1 MSNSFQAKSFLL
13 GLLCCGPF
21 SPGWTPALEAQSARI
36 APEARVLITRPIDSS
51 RMLTL
56 AGNTP
61 SEANAQNDRGK
72 VADTFAMDDMLLQL
86 QRSPERE
93 AALRSFIDQQHDST
107 SPNFHRWLTAT
118 EFGQMYGPAP
128 RDIEAV
134 SEWLRSS
141 GFTVNTVYPSGM
153 SIDFSGTAGQVLA
166 AFHTEIHRLSVNG
179 KDHIANMSDPQIP
192 EALAAVVAGIV
203 SLHDF
208 RPRSMVRPRA
218 QYTAEQGG
226 FTFQLIA
233 PADLAT
239 IYNLNPA
246 FTAGYTGKGQTIAV
260 VEDSD
265 LYTTA
270 DWNTFRNILGLSGY
284 TSGSLSTI
292 HPAPPSGTSNCSD
305 PGINP
310 DGDDVES
317 TLDTEWAS
325 AAAPNATIELATC
338 DNPPTTPTPGILIAA
353 QNLING
359 GSPPKIISMSY
370 GVCEAEN
377 GVTSNATFNSAYQ
390 QAVAEGVSVF
400 VAAGDE
406 GAASCDSGFSTATHG
421 IGVSAFAST
430 PYNVA
435 VGGTDFADTYQNTTS
450 TYWSSSN
457 SSTYGSARSY
467 IPEIPWNDSCAGS
480 ILAVYSGFSVGYG
493 SSGFCG
499 SSLALEDF
507 FVEVEAGSGGP
518 SGCATGVPAENMV
531 VGGSCQGYA
540 KPAWQT
546 GVTGISNDGV
556 RDIPDVSLFAGTGVW
571 FHYYVTC
578 FSDEANGGTAC
589 TGAPVNWFGAGGTS
603 YASPIMAGIQA
614 LVNEKMG
621 GGQGNPNPVYYKLAA
636 SSAASSVFH
645 SITAGDIAVN
655 CAGEI
660 NCFGV
665 GFEGRGRAT
674 PPTLFVGNGAL
685 STTSKTYTPAF
696 AAASGWN
703 FATGLGSV
711 DAYNLILN
719 WSKGQ

>member
-1 MSNSFQAKSFLL
+1 MSNSFGAGSS
-13 GLLCCGPF
+13 LLCLFCCYALI
-21 SPGWTPALEAQSARI
+21 PGWMPALEAQSTRI
-36 APEARVLITRPIDSS
+36 APEARVRITRPVDSGG
-51 RMLTL
+51 MLTL
-56 AGNTP
+56 AGNTRG
-61 SEANAQNDRGK
+61 EANAQNDRGK
-72 VADTFAMDDMLLQL
+72 VADTFAMEDMLLQL
-86 QRSPERE
+86 HRSPERE
-93 AALRSFIDQQHDST
+93 QVLRNFIDQQHDST

-128 RDIEAV
+128 QDIETV
-134 SEWLRSS
+134 CEWLRSS

-192 EALAAVVAGIV
+192 EALGPVVAGIV

-208 RPRSMVRPRA
+208 RPHPMVRPRA
-218 QYTAEQGG
+218 QYTAVQSGT
-226 FTFQLIA
+226 TFHLIT

-239 IYNLNPA
+239 IYDLNAA
-246 FTAGYTGKGQTIAV
+246 FSAGYTGQGQTIAV

-265 LYTTA
+265 LYSTA
-270 DWNTFRNILGLSGY
+270 DWNTFRSVLGLSGY

-305 PGINP
+305 PGVTF
-310 DGDDVES
+310 DDVEAIP
-317 TLDTEWAS
+317 DAEWAS
-325 AAAPNATIELATC
+325 AAAPGATIEVAACSNAT
-338 DNPPTTPTPGILIAA
+338 TTFGGLIAA

-359 GSPPKIISMSY
+359 SGPPKIISMSY
-370 GVCEAEN
+370 GVCEAGN
-377 GVTSNATFNSAYQ
+377 GAAANAVFNSAYQ

-406 GAASCDSGFSTATHG
+406 GAASCDAGFSAATHG

-435 VGGTDFADTYQNTTS
+435 VGGTDFADTYENTSS

-467 IPEIPWNDSCAGS
+467 VPEIPWNDSCAGS
-480 ILAVYSGFSVGYG
+480 ILAVYSGYLVGYG
-493 SSGFCG
+493 ASGFCG
-499 SSLALEDF
+499 SSLALQDF

-546 GVTGISNDGV
+546 GVPGISNDGV

-571 FHYYVTC
+571 LHYYVTC
-578 FSDEANGGTAC
+578 FSDEANGGAPC
-589 TGAPVNWFGAGGTS
+589 EGAPVNWFGAGGTS

-614 LVNEKMG
+614 LVNQKMKG
-621 GGQGNPNPVYYKLAA
+621 AQGNPNPVYYKLAA
-636 SSAASSVFH
+636 SSVASSVFH
-645 SITAGDIAVN
+645 SVTKGDIAVN

-660 NCFGV
+660 SCFGT

-674 PPTLFVGNGAL
+674 PPTEFIGNGAL
-685 STTSKTYTPAF
+685 STTSQTYTPAF
-696 AAASGWN
+696 AVGSRWN
-703 FATGLGSV
+703 FANGLGSV
-711 DAYNLILN
+711 DGYNLILN